1 MKSNKRPYSC
11 YNKGF
16 KNNQFKKRHVA
27 VNCDNRAPSSS
38 THNDALKGIFIND
51 NKKYTVSPNSYVDK
65 FNSQIKRINMYN
77 EMWNQSLSED
87 EDFYGIS
94 QSIKIQPEN
103 KKNDNSISTDKYRVN
118 ATNTRVSSAATT
130 YCDIGYRSK
139 RLIKG
144 LDSNLNN
151 NNYNI
156 NTISKKSVRN
166 NNKISANIIK
176 DINKN
181 NYNFINSYSN
191 YNTKSTSLYNRNT
204 FNSVGDNK
212 NKDYGGATG
221 TIGTYTN
228 NFTNT
233 SNDFI
238 NKFPNKDFITK
249 EEKTIGD
256 TENRKT
262 IDIEDKEALKKVI
275 NDCNTTT
282 LKLRTEYLIKLSKLL
297 EMSKKFSQYSDY
309 FRVEKRD
316 LFHQSIKNLSTSFD
330 KCNDLILNEIKTGEV
345 LDLKSW
351 AKILVCYFNFSFS
364 LIKYQKDIFN
374 EMHFIKTENLNLK
387 QKLFLQEVDLTTK
400 NKDINDINKYIMQY
414 DLTNKVKYGKKK
426 ELSIKEIKQKYISQ
440 ESAYILT
447 IYKLE
452 EEIKQ
457 LTNVLEKNKYDVNN
471 FKMVSEKL
479 KQVEQEYDRDKEKL
493 EHQND
498 EKDIENKLLSQT
510 IVDLNEKLA
519 ELENEI
525 QQLKNK
531 EEKEKHNYIG
541 FEAKIKNLNDIIN
554 NKNEII
560 EELEKENK
568 AFKEKKSNDNKML
581 EPVDTV
587 FIPMKEKIRKRKKI

>member
-1 MKSNKRPYSC
+1 MRSNKRPNSC
-11 YNKGF
+11 YNKNF
-16 KNNQFKKRHVA
+16 QNNQFKKKHVA

-38 THNDALKGIFIND
+38 THNDALKGIFSND
-51 NKKYTVSPNSYVDK
+51 NKKYTVSPNSYVDR

-103 KKNDNSISTDKYRVN
+103 KKCDNSISTDKYRVN

-144 LDSNLNN
+144 LDQNLNSN
-151 NNYNI
+151 NNNI
-156 NTISKKSVRN
+156 NTIAKNKVRN

-181 NYNFINSYSN
+181 NYNFMNSYSN

-212 NKDYGGATG
+212 NKDYGGTIG
-221 TIGTYTN
+221 SIGTYTN

-233 SNDFI
+233 SNDNI
-238 NKFPNKDFITK
+238 NKMTK
-249 EEKTIGD
+249 EEKTMGD
-256 TENRKT
+256 TENKKT
-262 IDIEDKEALKKVI
+262 IDIEDKESLKKVI

-297 EMSKKFSQYSDY
+297 ELSKKFGQYSDY

-316 LFHQSIKNLSTSFD
+316 LFHQSIKNLSSSFD
-330 KCNDLILNEIKTGEV
+330 KCNDLLLNEIKTGEV

-364 LIKYQKDIFN
+364 LIKYQKDIFS
-374 EMHFIKTENLNLK
+374 EMHFIKNENLNLK
-387 QKLFLQEVDLTTK
+387 QKLFLQEVELTTK

-426 ELSIKEIKQKYISQ
+426 ELSIKEAKQKYISQ

-471 FKMVSEKL
+471 FKMVSAKL
-479 KQVEQEYDRDKEKL
+479 KQVEQDYDRDKEML

-498 EKDIENKLLSQT
+498 EKDITNKLLSQT

-541 FEAKIKNLNDIIN
+541 FEAKIKNLNDIIK
-554 NKNEII
+554 NKNEKI

>member
-1 MKSNKRPYSC
+1 MRSNKRPNSC
-11 YNKGF
+11 YNKNF
-16 KNNQFKKRHVA
+16 QNNQFKKKHVA

-38 THNDALKGIFIND
+38 TNSDALKGIFSND
-51 NKKYTVSPNSYVDK
+51 NKKYTVSPNSYVDR

-103 KKNDNSISTDKYRVN
+103 KKCDNSISTDKYRVN

-144 LDSNLNN
+144 LDQNLNSN
-151 NNYNI
+151 NNNI
-156 NTISKKSVRN
+156 NTIAKNKVRN

-181 NYNFINSYSN
+181 NYNFMNSYSN

-212 NKDYGGATG
+212 NKDYGGTIG
-221 TIGTYTN
+221 SIGTYTN

-233 SNDFI
+233 SNDNI
-238 NKFPNKDFITK
+238 NKMTK
-249 EEKTIGD
+249 EEKTMGD
-256 TENRKT
+256 TENKKT
-262 IDIEDKEALKKVI
+262 IDIEDKESLKKVI

-297 EMSKKFSQYSDY
+297 EMSKKFGQYSDY

-316 LFHQSIKNLSTSFD
+316 LFHQSIKNLSSSFD
-330 KCNDLILNEIKTGEV
+330 KCNDLLLNEIKTGEV

-364 LIKYQKDIFN
+364 LIKYQKDIFS
-374 EMHFIKTENLNLK
+374 EMHFIKNENLNLK
-387 QKLFLQEVDLTTK
+387 QKLFLQEVELTTK

-426 ELSIKEIKQKYISQ
+426 ELSIKEAKQKYISQ

-471 FKMVSEKL
+471 FKMVSAKL
-479 KQVEQEYDRDKEKL
+479 KQVEQDYDRDKEML

-498 EKDIENKLLSQT
+498 EKDITNKLLSQT

-541 FEAKIKNLNDIIN
+541 FEAKIKNLNDIIK
-554 NKNEII
+554 NKNEKI

>member
-1 MKSNKRPYSC
+1 MRSNKRPNSC
-11 YNKGF
+11 YNKNF
-16 KNNQFKKRHVA
+16 QNNQFKKKHVA

-38 THNDALKGIFIND
+38 THNDALKGIFSND
-51 NKKYTVSPNSYVDK
+51 NKKYTVSPNSYVDR

-103 KKNDNSISTDKYRVN
+103 KKCDNSISTDKYRVN

-144 LDSNLNN
+144 LDQNLNSN
-151 NNYNI
+151 NNNI
-156 NTISKKSVRN
+156 NTIAKNKVRN

-181 NYNFINSYSN
+181 NYNFMNSYSN

-212 NKDYGGATG
+212 NKDYGGTIG
-221 TIGTYTN
+221 SIGTYTN

-233 SNDFI
+233 SNDNI
-238 NKFPNKDFITK
+238 NKMTK
-249 EEKTIGD
+249 EEKTMGD
-256 TENRKT
+256 TENKKT
-262 IDIEDKEALKKVI
+262 IDIEDKESLKKVI

-297 EMSKKFSQYSDY
+297 EMSKKFGQYSDY

-316 LFHQSIKNLSTSFD
+316 LFHQSIKNLSSSFD
-330 KCNDLILNEIKTGEV
+330 KCNDLLLNEIKTGEV

-364 LIKYQKDIFN
+364 LIKYQKDIFS
-374 EMHFIKTENLNLK
+374 EMHFIKNENLNLK
-387 QKLFLQEVDLTTK
+387 QKLFLQEVELTTK

-426 ELSIKEIKQKYISQ
+426 ELSIKEAKQKYISQ

-471 FKMVSEKL
+471 FKMVSAKL
-479 KQVEQEYDRDKEKL
+479 KQVEQDYDRDKEML

-498 EKDIENKLLSQT
+498 EKDITNKLLSQT

-541 FEAKIKNLNDIIN
+541 FEAKIKNLNDIIK
-554 NKNEII
+554 NKNEKI

>member
-1 MKSNKRPYSC
+1 MRSNKRPNSC
-11 YNKGF
+11 YNKNF
-16 KNNQFKKRHVA
+16 QNNQFKKKHVA
-27 VNCDNRAPSSS
+27 VNCDNRAPSSR
-38 THNDALKGIFIND
+38 THNDALKGIFSND
-51 NKKYTVSPNSYVDK
+51 NKKYTVSPNSYVDR

-103 KKNDNSISTDKYRVN
+103 KKCDNSISTDKYRVN

-144 LDSNLNN
+144 LDQNLNSN
-151 NNYNI
+151 NNNI
-156 NTISKKSVRN
+156 NTIAKNKVRN

-181 NYNFINSYSN
+181 NYNFMNSYSN

-212 NKDYGGATG
+212 NKDYGGTIG
-221 TIGTYTN
+221 SIGTYTN

-233 SNDFI
+233 SNDNI
-238 NKFPNKDFITK
+238 NKMTK
-249 EEKTIGD
+249 EEKTMGD
-256 TENRKT
+256 TENKKT
-262 IDIEDKEALKKVI
+262 IDIEDKESLKKVI

-297 EMSKKFSQYSDY
+297 ELSKKFGQYSDY

-316 LFHQSIKNLSTSFD
+316 LFHQSIKNLSSSFD
-330 KCNDLILNEIKTGEV
+330 KCNDLLLNEIKTGEV

-364 LIKYQKDIFN
+364 LIKYQKDIFS
-374 EMHFIKTENLNLK
+374 EMHFIKNENLNLK
-387 QKLFLQEVDLTTK
+387 QKLFLQEVELTTK

-426 ELSIKEIKQKYISQ
+426 ELSIKEAKQKYISQ

-471 FKMVSEKL
+471 FKMVSAKL
-479 KQVEQEYDRDKEKL
+479 KQVEQDYDRDKEML

-498 EKDIENKLLSQT
+498 EKDITNKLLSQT

-541 FEAKIKNLNDIIN
+541 FEAKIKNLNDIIK
-554 NKNEII
+554 NKNEKI

>member
-1 MKSNKRPYSC
+1 MRSNKRPNSC
-11 YNKGF
+11 YNKNF
-16 KNNQFKKRHVA
+16 QNNQFKKKHVA
-27 VNCDNRAPSSS
+27 VNCDNRAPSSH
-38 THNDALKGIFIND
+38 THNDALKGIFSND
-51 NKKYTVSPNSYVDK
+51 NKKYTVSPNSYVDR

-144 LDSNLNN
+144 LDQNLNSN
-151 NNYNI
+151 NNNI
-156 NTISKKSVRN
+156 NTIAKNKVRN

-181 NYNFINSYSN
+181 NYNFMNSYSN

-212 NKDYGGATG
+212 NKDYGGTIG
-221 TIGTYTN
+221 SIGTYTN

-233 SNDFI
+233 SNDNI
-238 NKFPNKDFITK
+238 NKMTK
-249 EEKTIGD
+249 EEKTMGD

-262 IDIEDKEALKKVI
+262 IDIEDKESLKKVI

-297 EMSKKFSQYSDY
+297 EMSKKFGQYSDY

-316 LFHQSIKNLSTSFD
+316 LFHQSIKNLSSSFD
-330 KCNDLILNEIKTGEV
+330 KCNDLLLNEIKTGEV

-351 AKILVCYFNFSFS
+351 AKILICYFNFSFS
-364 LIKYQKDIFN
+364 LIKYQKDIFS
-374 EMHFIKTENLNLK
+374 EMHFIKNENLNLK
-387 QKLFLQEVDLTTK
+387 QKLFLQEVELTTK

-426 ELSIKEIKQKYISQ
+426 ELSIKEIKQKYTSQ

-471 FKMVSEKL
+471 FKMVSAKL
-479 KQVEQEYDRDKEKL
+479 KQVEQDYDRDKEML

-498 EKDIENKLLSQT
+498 EKDITNKLLSQT

-541 FEAKIKNLNDIIN
+541 FEAKIKNLNDIIK
-554 NKNEII
+554 NKNEKI

>member
-1 MKSNKRPYSC
+1 MKSNKRPNSC
-11 YNKGF
+11 YNKDF
-16 KNNQFKKRHVA
+16 QNNQFKKRHIA

-38 THNDALKGIFIND
+38 THNDTLKGIFSND

-103 KKNDNSISTDKYRVN
+103 KKHDNSISTDKYRVN

-144 LDSNLNN
+144 LDQNFNSNN
-151 NNYNI
+151 NI
-156 NTISKKSVRN
+156 NTISKNKVRN
-166 NNKISANIIK
+166 NNKISADIIK
-176 DINKN
+176 NINKN
-181 NYNFINSYSN
+181 NYNFMNSYSN
-191 YNTKSTSLYNRNT
+191 YNTKSTILNNRNT

-212 NKDYGGATG
+212 NKDYAGTFG

-228 NFTNT
+228 NITIT
-233 SNDFI
+233 SNDNF
-238 NKFPNKDFITK
+238 NKMTK
-249 EEKTIGD
+249 EEKTMGD
-256 TENRKT
+256 TENKKAL
-262 IDIEDKEALKKVI
+262 DIEDKEALKKAI

-316 LFHQSIKNLSTSFD
+316 LFHQSIKNLSSNFD
-330 KCNDLILNEIKTGEV
+330 KCNDLLLNEIKTGEV

-364 LIKYQKDIFN
+364 LIKYQKDIFS
-374 EMHFIKTENLNLK
+374 EMHFIKNENLNLK

-426 ELSIKEIKQKYISQ
+426 ELSLKEIKQKYISQ

-471 FKMVSEKL
+471 FKMVSAKL
-479 KQVEQEYDRDKEKL
+479 KQVEQDYDRDKEML

-498 EKDIENKLLSQT
+498 EKDITNKLLSQT

-541 FEAKIKNLNDIIN
+541 FEAKIKNLNDIIK
-554 NKNEII
+554 NKNEKI

>member
-1 MKSNKRPYSC
+1 MRSNKRPNSC
-11 YNKGF
+11 YNKNF
-16 KNNQFKKRHVA
+16 QNNQFKKKHVA

-38 THNDALKGIFIND
+38 TNNDALKGIFSND
-51 NKKYTVSPNSYVDK
+51 NKKYTVSPNSYVDR

-103 KKNDNSISTDKYRVN
+103 KKCDNSISTDKYRVN

-144 LDSNLNN
+144 LDQNLNSN
-151 NNYNI
+151 NNNI
-156 NTISKKSVRN
+156 NTIAKNKVRN

-181 NYNFINSYSN
+181 NYNFMNSYSN

-212 NKDYGGATG
+212 NKDYGGTIG
-221 TIGTYTN
+221 SIGTYTN

-233 SNDFI
+233 SNDNI
-238 NKFPNKDFITK
+238 NKMTK
-249 EEKTIGD
+249 EEKTMGD
-256 TENRKT
+256 TENKKT
-262 IDIEDKEALKKVI
+262 IDIEDKESLKKVI

-297 EMSKKFSQYSDY
+297 EMSKKFGQYSDY

-316 LFHQSIKNLSTSFD
+316 LFHQSIKNLSSSFD
-330 KCNDLILNEIKTGEV
+330 KCNDLLLNEIKTGEV

-364 LIKYQKDIFN
+364 LIKYQKDIFS
-374 EMHFIKTENLNLK
+374 EMHFIKNENLNLK
-387 QKLFLQEVDLTTK
+387 QKLFLQEVELTTK

-426 ELSIKEIKQKYISQ
+426 ELSIKEAKQKYISQ

-471 FKMVSEKL
+471 FKMVSAKL
-479 KQVEQEYDRDKEKL
+479 KQVEQDYDRDKEML

-498 EKDIENKLLSQT
+498 EKDITNKLLSQT

-541 FEAKIKNLNDIIN
+541 FEAKIKNLNDIIK
-554 NKNEII
+554 NKNEKI

>member
-1 MKSNKRPYSC
+1 MRSNKRPNSC
-11 YNKGF
+11 YNKNF
-16 KNNQFKKRHVA
+16 QNNQFKKKHVA

-38 THNDALKGIFIND
+38 THNDALKGIFSND
-51 NKKYTVSPNSYVDK
+51 NKKYTVSPNSYVDR

-103 KKNDNSISTDKYRVN
+103 KKCDNSISTDKYRVN

-144 LDSNLNN
+144 LDQNLNSN
-151 NNYNI
+151 NNNI
-156 NTISKKSVRN
+156 NTIAKNKVRN

-181 NYNFINSYSN
+181 NYNFMNSYSN

-212 NKDYGGATG
+212 NKDYGGTIG
-221 TIGTYTN
+221 SIGTYTN

-233 SNDFI
+233 SNDNI
-238 NKFPNKDFITK
+238 NKMTK
-249 EEKTIGD
+249 EEKTMGD
-256 TENRKT
+256 TENKKT
-262 IDIEDKEALKKVI
+262 IDIEDKESLKKVI

-297 EMSKKFSQYSDY
+297 EMSKKFGQYSDY

-316 LFHQSIKNLSTSFD
+316 LFHQSIKNLSSSFD
-330 KCNDLILNEIKTGEV
+330 KCNDLLLNEIKTGEV

-364 LIKYQKDIFN
+364 LIKYQKDIFS
-374 EMHFIKTENLNLK
+374 EMHFIKNENLNLK
-387 QKLFLQEVDLTTK
+387 QKLFLQEVELTTK

-426 ELSIKEIKQKYISQ
+426 ELSIKEAKQKYISQ

-471 FKMVSEKL
+471 FKMVSAKL
-479 KQVEQEYDRDKEKL
+479 KQVEQDYDRNKEML

-498 EKDIENKLLSQT
+498 EKDITNKLLSQT

-541 FEAKIKNLNDIIN
+541 FEAKIKNLNDIIK
-554 NKNEII
+554 NKNEKI

>member
-1 MKSNKRPYSC
+1 MRSNKRPNSC
-11 YNKGF
+11 YNKNF
-16 KNNQFKKRHVA
+16 QNNQFKKKHVA

-38 THNDALKGIFIND
+38 THNDALKGIFSND
-51 NKKYTVSPNSYVDK
+51 NKKYTVSPNSYVDR

-103 KKNDNSISTDKYRVN
+103 KKCDNSISTDKYRVN

-144 LDSNLNN
+144 LDQNLNSN
-151 NNYNI
+151 NNNI
-156 NTISKKSVRN
+156 NTIAKNKVRN

-181 NYNFINSYSN
+181 NYNFMNSYSN

-212 NKDYGGATG
+212 NKDYGGTIG
-221 TIGTYTN
+221 SIGTYTN

-233 SNDFI
+233 SNDNI
-238 NKFPNKDFITK
+238 NKMTK
-249 EEKTIGD
+249 EEKTMGD
-256 TENRKT
+256 TENKKT
-262 IDIEDKEALKKVI
+262 IDIEDKESLKKVI

-297 EMSKKFSQYSDY
+297 EMSKKFGQYSDY

-316 LFHQSIKNLSTSFD
+316 LFHQSIKNLSSSFD
-330 KCNDLILNEIKTGEV
+330 KCNDLLLNEIKTGEV

-364 LIKYQKDIFN
+364 LIKYQKDIFS
-374 EMHFIKTENLNLK
+374 EMHFVKNENLNLK
-387 QKLFLQEVDLTTK
+387 QKLFLQEVELTTK

-426 ELSIKEIKQKYISQ
+426 ELSIKEAKQKYISQ

-471 FKMVSEKL
+471 FKMVSAKL
-479 KQVEQEYDRDKEKL
+479 KQVEQDYDRDKEML

-498 EKDIENKLLSQT
+498 EKDITNKLLSQT

-541 FEAKIKNLNDIIN
+541 FEAKIKNLNDIIK
-554 NKNEII
+554 NKNEKI